1 MDKIRELFLS
11 ISERLTALARGNAV
25 VAKPLSVGDRHIV
38 PLCELSL
45 AFGGGGGG
53 GEGPESGPEAGGG
66 TGGLSGGAAKASPV
80 AILVVD
86 DGKVRL
92 ERVGR

>member
-1 MDKIRELFLS
+1 MDKIKELFLAV
-11 ISERLTALARGNAV
+11 SERLTRLARGNAV

-53 GEGPESGPEAGGG
+53 GEGTEGGAEAGGG

>member
-1 MDKIRELFLS
+1 MDKINELFLAV
-11 ISERLTALARGNAV
+11 SERLAGLARGNAV

-45 AFGGGGGG
+45 AFGGGGG
-53 GEGPESGPEAGGG
+53 EGTDSGPEAGGG
-66 TGGLSGGAAKASPV
+66 TGGFSGGAAKASPV

-86 DGKVRL
+86 SGKVRL
-92 ERVGR
+92 ERVGK